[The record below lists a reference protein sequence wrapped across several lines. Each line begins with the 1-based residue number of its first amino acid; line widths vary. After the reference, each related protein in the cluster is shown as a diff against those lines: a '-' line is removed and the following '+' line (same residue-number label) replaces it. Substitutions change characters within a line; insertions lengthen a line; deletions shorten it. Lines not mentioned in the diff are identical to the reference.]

1 MTWIKFEQKL
11 INLEDV
17 KEITI
22 DGAELYFWFNEETEL
37 SLLFESEEEANK
49 CFEYLIVCLQNG
61 INFIDFDK
69 IVQQNKQNK

>member
-1 MTWIKFEQKL
+1 MTWVKFEQKL
-11 INLEDV
+11 INLQNA

-22 DGAELYFWFNEETEL
+22 DGAELFFWFGEQNELT
-37 SLLFESEEEANK
+37 LLFENEEEANK
-49 CFEYLIVCLQNG
+49 CFEYLIFCLETG